1 MKLIT
6 IEDCIEA
13 LAGAH
18 EHIVCSKEVEFSDKG
33 LIYSLARQT
42 VKGTA
47 YTDRQRELAISKAT
61 HYKSI
66 LEEVDID
73 VATSVTQLRM
83 PLRSIDRSRW
93 IKLTKLD
100 CKVPSTLVV
109 PDEKCIAVRFSFQKK
124 LISALENINSKPVHY
139 DKINKTHYFA
149 YNERTLHNVVGA
161 LTGKGFEIQPE
172 LQERYNILEMMNNN
186 KKNYVPGIYSFKLKN
201 LHTKAIDYAISTIG
215 SPDTNNLAMYKDRDQ
230 LLGIEHFDQDDLNN
244 SVNKLTTLSQKIVKR
259 KSSNILINSNEHVFD
274 RVAESI
280 LELNRYPLLVVL
292 NDETELENLQKV
304 HQSFRNIFS
313 NDDFC
318 SLYRKENISPVNIEF
333 NEYIKEN
340 KLNNSLAIKSKV
352 VYTSINKMSKIML
365 KSEWRPQAAIL
376 MGSRRSTKVD
386 QFLQELDLVIH
397 YDTDVSPFRKF
408 SSLQVI
414 EKI

>member
-13 LAGAH
+13 LAGTH
-18 EHIVCSKEVEFSDKG
+18 EHIVCSKEIESSDKG

-42 VKGTA
+42 VRGTA

-73 VATSVTQLRM
+73 VTTSVTQLRM

-93 IKLTKLD
+93 IKLKNIEQSLITFNN
-100 CKVPSTLVV
+100 
-109 PDEKCIAVRFSFQKK
+109 PDEQYIAVRFSFQKK
-124 LISALENINSKPVHY
+124 LISALENINSKPIHY
-139 DKINKTHYFA
+139 DKINKTHYFE
-149 YNERTLHNVVGA
+149 YNERTLHNVVSA
-161 LTGKGFEIQPE
+161 LTNKGFEIQPE
-172 LQERYNILEMMNNN
+172 LQERYEILEMMNNN
-186 KKNYVPGIYSFKLKN
+186 KKNYVPGIYSLKLKN
-201 LHTKAIDYAISTIG
+201 LHAKAIDYAISTIG
-215 SPDTNNLAMYKDRDQ
+215 SPDVDNLAMYKDRDQ
-230 LLGIEHFDQDDLNN
+230 LLGITHFDEDDLNN
-244 SVNKLTTLSQKIVKR
+244 SIRKLTTLSQKIVKR
-259 KSSNILINSNEHVFD
+259 KSSNILINSDEHVFD

-318 SLYRKENISPVNIEF
+318 SLYRKENISPGNTEF
-333 NEYIKEN
+333 NEYIKQN

-352 VYTSINKMSKIML
+352 VYTSINKMSKVML

>member
-13 LAGAH
+13 LAGTH
-18 EHIVCSKEVEFSDKG
+18 EHIVCSKEIESSDKG

-42 VKGTA
+42 VRGTA
-47 YTDRQRELAISKAT
+47 YTDRQCELAISKAT

-73 VATSVTQLRM
+73 VTTSVTQLRM

-93 IKLTKLD
+93 IKLKNIEQSLITFNK
-100 CKVPSTLVV
+100 
-109 PDEKCIAVRFSFQKK
+109 PDEQYIAVRFSFQKK
-124 LISALENINSKPVHY
+124 LISALENINSKPIHY
-139 DKINKTHYFA
+139 DKINKTHYFE
-149 YNERTLHNVVGA
+149 YNERTLHNVVSA
-161 LTGKGFEIQPE
+161 LTNKGFEIQPE
-172 LQERYNILEMMNNN
+172 LQERYEILEMMNNN
-186 KKNYVPGIYSFKLKN
+186 KKNYVPGIYSLKLKN
-201 LHTKAIDYAISTIG
+201 LHAKAIDYAISTIG
-215 SPDTNNLAMYKDRDQ
+215 SPDVDNLAMYKDRDQ
-230 LLGIEHFDQDDLNN
+230 LLGITHFDEDDLNN
-244 SVNKLTTLSQKIVKR
+244 SIRKLTTLSQKIVKR
-259 KSSNILINSNEHVFD
+259 TSSNILINSDEHVFD

-318 SLYRKENISPVNIEF
+318 SLYRKENISPGNTEF
-333 NEYIKEN
+333 NEYIKQN

-352 VYTSINKMSKIML
+352 VYTSINKMSKVML

>member
-13 LAGAH
+13 LAGTH
-18 EHIVCSKEVEFSDKG
+18 EHIVCSKEIEFSDKG

-42 VKGTA
+42 VRGTA

-73 VATSVTQLRM
+73 VTTSVTQLRM

-93 IKLTKLD
+93 IKLKNIEQSLITFNK
-100 CKVPSTLVV
+100 
-109 PDEKCIAVRFSFQKK
+109 PDEQYIAVRFSFQKN
-124 LISALENINSKPVHY
+124 LISALENINSKPIHY
-139 DKINKTHYFA
+139 DKINKTHYFE
-149 YNERTLHNVVGA
+149 YNERTLHNVVSA
-161 LTGKGFEIQPE
+161 LTNKGFEIQPE
-172 LQERYNILEMMNNN
+172 LQERYEILEMMNNN
-186 KKNYVPGIYSFKLKN
+186 KKNYVPGIYSLKLKN
-201 LHTKAIDYAISTIG
+201 LHAKAIDYAISTIG
-215 SPDTNNLAMYKDRDQ
+215 SPDVDNLAMYKDRDQ
-230 LLGIEHFDQDDLNN
+230 LLGITHFDEDDLNN
-244 SVNKLTTLSQKIVKR
+244 SIRKLTTLSQKIVKR
-259 KSSNILINSNEHVFD
+259 KSSNILINSDEHVFD

-318 SLYRKENISPVNIEF
+318 SLYRKENISPGNTEF
-333 NEYIKEN
+333 NEYIKQN

-352 VYTSINKMSKIML
+352 VYTSINKMSKVML

>member
-13 LAGAH
+13 LAGTH
-18 EHIVCSKEVEFSDKG
+18 EHIVCSKEIESSDKS

-42 VKGTA
+42 VNGTA
-47 YTDRQRELAISKAT
+47 YTDRQHELAISKAT

-73 VATSVTQLRM
+73 VTTSVTQLRM

-93 IKLTKLD
+93 IKLKNIEQSLITFNK
-100 CKVPSTLVV
+100 P
-109 PDEKCIAVRFSFQKK
+109 EEQYIAVRFSFQKK
-124 LISALENINSKPVHY
+124 LISALENINSKPIHY
-139 DKINKTHYFA
+139 DKINKTHYFE
-149 YNERTLHNVVGA
+149 YNERTLHNVVSA
-161 LTGKGFEIQPE
+161 LTNKGFEIQPE
-172 LQERYNILEMMNNN
+172 LQERYEILEMMNNN
-186 KKNYVPGIYSFKLKN
+186 KKNYVPGIYSLKLKN
-201 LHTKAIDYAISTIG
+201 LHAKAIDYAISTIG
-215 SPDTNNLAMYKDRDQ
+215 SPDVDNLAMYKDRDQ
-230 LLGIEHFDQDDLNN
+230 LLGITHFDEDDLNN
-244 SVNKLTTLSQKIVKR
+244 SIRKLTTLSQKIVKR
-259 KSSNILINSNEHVFD
+259 KSSNILINSDEHVFD

-318 SLYRKENISPVNIEF
+318 SLYRKENISPGNTEF
-333 NEYIKEN
+333 NEYIKQN

-352 VYTSINKMSKIML
+352 VYTSINKMSKVML

>member
-13 LAGAH
+13 LAGTH
-18 EHIVCSKEVEFSDKG
+18 EHIVCSKEIESSDKG

-42 VKGTA
+42 VRGTA

-73 VATSVTQLRM
+73 VTTSVTQLRM

-93 IKLTKLD
+93 IKLKNQMQSLI
-100 CKVPSTLVV
+100 PFNN
-109 PDEKCIAVRFSFQKK
+109 PDEQYIAVRFSFQKK
-124 LISALENINSKPVHY
+124 LISALENINSKPIHY
-139 DKINKTHYFA
+139 DKINKTHYFE
-149 YNERTLHNVVGA
+149 YNERTLHNVVSA
-161 LTGKGFEIQPE
+161 LTNKGFEIQPE
-172 LQERYNILEMMNNN
+172 LQERYEILEMMNNN
-186 KKNYVPGIYSFKLKN
+186 KKNYVPGIYSLKLKN
-201 LHTKAIDYAISTIG
+201 LHAKAIDYAISTIG
-215 SPDTNNLAMYKDRDQ
+215 SPDVDNLAMYKDRDQ
-230 LLGIEHFDQDDLNN
+230 LLGITHFDEDDLNN
-244 SVNKLTTLSQKIVKR
+244 SIRKLTTLSQKIVKR
-259 KSSNILINSNEHVFD
+259 KSSNILINSDEHVFD

-292 NDETELENLQKV
+292 NDESELENLQKV

-318 SLYRKENISPVNIEF
+318 SLYRKENISPGNTEF
-333 NEYIKEN
+333 NEYIKQN

-352 VYTSINKMSKIML
+352 VYTSINKMSKVML

>member
-13 LAGAH
+13 LAGTH
-18 EHIVCSKEVEFSDKG
+18 EHIVCSKEIEFSDKG

-42 VKGTA
+42 VRGTA

-73 VATSVTQLRM
+73 VTTSVTQLRM

-93 IKLTKLD
+93 IKLKNIEQSLITFNK
-100 CKVPSTLVV
+100 
-109 PDEKCIAVRFSFQKK
+109 PDEQYIAVRFSFQKK
-124 LISALENINSKPVHY
+124 LISALENINSKPIHY
-139 DKINKTHYFA
+139 DKINKTHYFE
-149 YNERTLHNVVGA
+149 YNERTLHNVVSA
-161 LTGKGFEIQPE
+161 LTNKGFEIQPE
-172 LQERYNILEMMNNN
+172 LQERYEILEMMNNN
-186 KKNYVPGIYSFKLKN
+186 KKNYVPGIYSLKLKN
-201 LHTKAIDYAISTIG
+201 LHAKAIDYAISTIG
-215 SPDTNNLAMYKDRDQ
+215 SPDVDNLAMYKDRDQ
-230 LLGIEHFDQDDLNN
+230 LLGITHFDEDDLNN
-244 SVNKLTTLSQKIVKR
+244 SIRKLTTLSQKIVKR
-259 KSSNILINSNEHVFD
+259 KSSNILINSDEHVFD

-318 SLYRKENISPVNIEF
+318 SLYRKENISPGNTEF
-333 NEYIKEN
+333 NEYIKQN

-352 VYTSINKMSKIML
+352 VYTSINKMSKVML

>member
-13 LAGAH
+13 LAGTH
-18 EHIVCSKEVEFSDKG
+18 EHIVCSKEIESSDKG

-42 VKGTA
+42 VRGTA
-47 YTDRQRELAISKAT
+47 YTDRQCELAISKAT

-73 VATSVTQLRM
+73 VTTSVTQLRM

-93 IKLTKLD
+93 IKLKNIEQSLITFNK
-100 CKVPSTLVV
+100 
-109 PDEKCIAVRFSFQKK
+109 PDEQYIAVRFSFQKN
-124 LISALENINSKPVHY
+124 LISALENINSKPIHY
-139 DKINKTHYFA
+139 DKINKTHYFE
-149 YNERTLHNVVGA
+149 YNERTLHNVVSA
-161 LTGKGFEIQPE
+161 LTNKGFEIQPE
-172 LQERYNILEMMNNN
+172 LQERYEILEMMNNN
-186 KKNYVPGIYSFKLKN
+186 KKNYVPGIYSLKLKN
-201 LHTKAIDYAISTIG
+201 LHAKAIDYAISTIG
-215 SPDTNNLAMYKDRDQ
+215 SPDVDNLAMYKDRDQ
-230 LLGIEHFDQDDLNN
+230 LLGITHFDEDDLNN
-244 SVNKLTTLSQKIVKR
+244 SIRKLTTLSQKIVKR
-259 KSSNILINSNEHVFD
+259 KSSNILINSDEHVFD

-318 SLYRKENISPVNIEF
+318 SLYRKENISPGNTEF
-333 NEYIKEN
+333 NEYIKQN

-352 VYTSINKMSKIML
+352 VYTSINKMSKVML

>member
-13 LAGAH
+13 LAGTH
-18 EHIVCSKEVEFSDKG
+18 EHIVCSKEIESSDKG

-42 VKGTA
+42 VRGTA
-47 YTDRQRELAISKAT
+47 YTDRQCELAISKAT

-73 VATSVTQLRM
+73 VTTSVTQLRM

-93 IKLTKLD
+93 IKLKNIEQSLITFNK
-100 CKVPSTLVV
+100 P
-109 PDEKCIAVRFSFQKK
+109 EEQYIAVRFSFQKN
-124 LISALENINSKPVHY
+124 LISALENINSKPIHY
-139 DKINKTHYFA
+139 DKINKTHYFE
-149 YNERTLHNVVGA
+149 YNERTLHNVVSA
-161 LTGKGFEIQPE
+161 LTNKGFEIQPE
-172 LQERYNILEMMNNN
+172 LQERYEILEMMNNN
-186 KKNYVPGIYSFKLKN
+186 KKNYVPGIYSLKLKN
-201 LHTKAIDYAISTIG
+201 LHAKAIDYAISTIG
-215 SPDTNNLAMYKDRDQ
+215 SPDVDNLAMYKDRDQ
-230 LLGIEHFDQDDLNN
+230 LLGITHFDEDDLNN
-244 SVNKLTTLSQKIVKR
+244 SIRKLTTLSQKIVKR
-259 KSSNILINSNEHVFD
+259 KSSNILINSDEHVFD

-318 SLYRKENISPVNIEF
+318 SLYRKENISPGNTEF
-333 NEYIKEN
+333 NEYIKQN

-352 VYTSINKMSKIML
+352 VYTSINKMSKVML

>member
-13 LAGAH
+13 LAGTH
-18 EHIVCSKEVEFSDKG
+18 EHIVCSKEIESSDKG

-42 VKGTA
+42 VRGTA
-47 YTDRQRELAISKAT
+47 YTDRQCELAISKAT

-73 VATSVTQLRM
+73 VTTSVTQLRM

-93 IKLTKLD
+93 IKLKNIEQSLITFNK
-100 CKVPSTLVV
+100 P
-109 PDEKCIAVRFSFQKK
+109 EEQYIAVRFSFQKN
-124 LISALENINSKPVHY
+124 LISALENINSKPIHY
-139 DKINKTHYFA
+139 DKINKTHYFE
-149 YNERTLHNVVGA
+149 YNERTLHNVVSA
-161 LTGKGFEIQPE
+161 LTNKGFEIQPE
-172 LQERYNILEMMNNN
+172 LQERYEILEMMNNN
-186 KKNYVPGIYSFKLKN
+186 KKNYVPGIYSLKLKN
-201 LHTKAIDYAISTIG
+201 LHAKAIDYAISTIG
-215 SPDTNNLAMYKDRDQ
+215 SPDVDNLAMYKDRDQ
-230 LLGIEHFDQDDLNN
+230 LLGITHFDEDDLNN
-244 SVNKLTTLSQKIVKR
+244 SIRKLTTLSQKIVKR
-259 KSSNILINSNEHVFD
+259 TSSNILINSDEHVFD

-318 SLYRKENISPVNIEF
+318 SLYRKENISPGNTEF
-333 NEYIKEN
+333 NEYIKQN

-352 VYTSINKMSKIML
+352 VYTSINKMSKVML

>member
-13 LAGAH
+13 LAGTH
-18 EHIVCSKEVEFSDKG
+18 EHIVCSKEIESSDKG

-42 VKGTA
+42 VRGTA
-47 YTDRQRELAISKAT
+47 YTDRQCELAISKAT

-73 VATSVTQLRM
+73 VTTSVTQLRM

-93 IKLTKLD
+93 IKLKNQMQSLI
-100 CKVPSTLVV
+100 PFNN
-109 PDEKCIAVRFSFQKK
+109 PDEQYIAVRFSFQKK
-124 LISALENINSKPVHY
+124 LISALENINSKPIHY
-139 DKINKTHYFA
+139 DKINKTHYFE
-149 YNERTLHNVVGA
+149 YNERTLHNVVSA
-161 LTGKGFEIQPE
+161 LTNKGFEIQPE
-172 LQERYNILEMMNNN
+172 LQERYEILEMMNNN
-186 KKNYVPGIYSFKLKN
+186 KKNYVPGIYSLKLKN
-201 LHTKAIDYAISTIG
+201 LHAKAIDYAISTIG
-215 SPDTNNLAMYKDRDQ
+215 SPDVDNLAMYKDRDQ
-230 LLGIEHFDQDDLNN
+230 LLGITHFDEDDLNN
-244 SVNKLTTLSQKIVKR
+244 SIRKLTTLSQKIVKR
-259 KSSNILINSNEHVFD
+259 KSSNILINSDEHVFD

-292 NDETELENLQKV
+292 NDESELENLQKV

-318 SLYRKENISPVNIEF
+318 SLYRKENISPGNTEF
-333 NEYIKEN
+333 NEYIKQN

-352 VYTSINKMSKIML
+352 VYTSINKMSKVML

>member
-13 LAGAH
+13 LAGTH
-18 EHIVCSKEVEFSDKG
+18 EHIVCSKEIESSDKG

-42 VKGTA
+42 VRGTA
-47 YTDRQRELAISKAT
+47 YTDRQCELAISKAT

-73 VATSVTQLRM
+73 VTTSVTQLRM

-93 IKLTKLD
+93 IKLKNQMQSLI
-100 CKVPSTLVV
+100 PFNN
-109 PDEKCIAVRFSFQKK
+109 PDEQYIAVRFSFQKK
-124 LISALENINSKPVHY
+124 LISALENINSKPIHY
-139 DKINKTHYFA
+139 DKINKTHYFE
-149 YNERTLHNVVGA
+149 YNERTLHNVVSA
-161 LTGKGFEIQPE
+161 LTNKGFEIQPE
-172 LQERYNILEMMNNN
+172 LQERYEILEMMNNN
-186 KKNYVPGIYSFKLKN
+186 KKNYVPGIYSLKLKN
-201 LHTKAIDYAISTIG
+201 LHAKAIDYAISTIG
-215 SPDTNNLAMYKDRDQ
+215 SPDVDNLAMYKDRDQ
-230 LLGIEHFDQDDLNN
+230 LLGITHFDEDDLNN
-244 SVNKLTTLSQKIVKR
+244 SIRKLTTLSQKIVKR
-259 KSSNILINSNEHVFD
+259 KSSNILINSDEHVFD

-318 SLYRKENISPVNIEF
+318 SLYRKENISPGNTEF
-333 NEYIKEN
+333 NEYIKQN

-352 VYTSINKMSKIML
+352 VYTSINKMSKVML

>member
-13 LAGAH
+13 LAGTH
-18 EHIVCSKEVEFSDKG
+18 EHIVCSKEIEFSDKG

-42 VKGTA
+42 VRGTA
-47 YTDRQRELAISKAT
+47 YTDRQCELAISKAT

-73 VATSVTQLRM
+73 VTTSVTQLRM

-93 IKLTKLD
+93 IKLKNIEQSLITFNK
-100 CKVPSTLVV
+100 
-109 PDEKCIAVRFSFQKK
+109 PDEQYIAVRFSFQKN
-124 LISALENINSKPVHY
+124 LISALENINSKPIHY
-139 DKINKTHYFA
+139 DKINKTHYFE
-149 YNERTLHNVVGA
+149 YNERTLHNVVSA
-161 LTGKGFEIQPE
+161 LTNKGFEIQPE
-172 LQERYNILEMMNNN
+172 LQERYEILEMMNNN
-186 KKNYVPGIYSFKLKN
+186 KKNYVPGIYSLKLKN
-201 LHTKAIDYAISTIG
+201 LHAKAIDYAISTIG
-215 SPDTNNLAMYKDRDQ
+215 SPDVDNLAMYKDRDQ
-230 LLGIEHFDQDDLNN
+230 LLGITHFDEDDLNN
-244 SVNKLTTLSQKIVKR
+244 SIRKLTTLSQKIVKR
-259 KSSNILINSNEHVFD
+259 KSSNILINSDEHVFD

-292 NDETELENLQKV
+292 NDESELENLQKV

-318 SLYRKENISPVNIEF
+318 SLYRKENISPGNTEF
-333 NEYIKEN
+333 NEYIKQN

-352 VYTSINKMSKIML
+352 VYTSINKMSKVML

>member
-13 LAGAH
+13 LAGTH
-18 EHIVCSKEVEFSDKG
+18 EHIVCSKEIEFSDKG

-42 VKGTA
+42 VRGTA
-47 YTDRQRELAISKAT
+47 YTDRQCELAISKAT

-73 VATSVTQLRM
+73 VTTSVTQLRM

-93 IKLTKLD
+93 IKLKNIEQSLITFNK
-100 CKVPSTLVV
+100 P
-109 PDEKCIAVRFSFQKK
+109 EEQYIAVRFSFQKK
-124 LISALENINSKPVHY
+124 LISALENINSKPIHY
-139 DKINKTHYFA
+139 DKINKTHYFE
-149 YNERTLHNVVGA
+149 YNERTLHNVVSA
-161 LTGKGFEIQPE
+161 LTNKGFEIQPE
-172 LQERYNILEMMNNN
+172 LQERYEILEMMNNN
-186 KKNYVPGIYSFKLKN
+186 KKNYVPGIYSLKLKN
-201 LHTKAIDYAISTIG
+201 LHAKAIDYAISTIG
-215 SPDTNNLAMYKDRDQ
+215 SPDVDNLAMYKDRDQ
-230 LLGIEHFDQDDLNN
+230 LLGITHFDEDDLNN
-244 SVNKLTTLSQKIVKR
+244 SIRKLTTLSQKIVKR
-259 KSSNILINSNEHVFD
+259 KSSNILINSDEHVFD

-292 NDETELENLQKV
+292 NDESELENLQKV

-318 SLYRKENISPVNIEF
+318 SLYRKENISPGNTEF
-333 NEYIKEN
+333 NEYIKQN

-352 VYTSINKMSKIML
+352 VYTSINKMSKVML

>member
-13 LAGAH
+13 LAGTH
-18 EHIVCSKEVEFSDKG
+18 EHIVCSKEIESSDKG

-42 VKGTA
+42 VRGTA
-47 YTDRQRELAISKAT
+47 YTDRQCELAISKAT

-73 VATSVTQLRM
+73 VTTSVTQLRM

-93 IKLTKLD
+93 IKLKNIEQSLITFNK
-100 CKVPSTLVV
+100 P
-109 PDEKCIAVRFSFQKK
+109 EEQYIAVRFSFQKK
-124 LISALENINSKPVHY
+124 LISALENINSKPIHY
-139 DKINKTHYFA
+139 DKINKTHYFE
-149 YNERTLHNVVGA
+149 YNERTLHNVVSA
-161 LTGKGFEIQPE
+161 LTNKGFEIQPE
-172 LQERYNILEMMNNN
+172 LQERYEILEMMNNN
-186 KKNYVPGIYSFKLKN
+186 KKNYVPGIYSLKLKN
-201 LHTKAIDYAISTIG
+201 LHAKAIDYAISTIG
-215 SPDTNNLAMYKDRDQ
+215 SPDVDNLAMYKDRDQ
-230 LLGIEHFDQDDLNN
+230 LLGITHFDEDDLNN
-244 SVNKLTTLSQKIVKR
+244 SIRKLTTLSQKIVKR
-259 KSSNILINSNEHVFD
+259 KSSNILINSDEHVFD

-318 SLYRKENISPVNIEF
+318 SLYRKENISPGNTEF
-333 NEYIKEN
+333 NEYIKQN

-352 VYTSINKMSKIML
+352 VYTSINKMSKVML

>member
-13 LAGAH
+13 LAGTH
-18 EHIVCSKEVEFSDKG
+18 EHIVCSKEIESSDKS

-42 VKGTA
+42 VNGTA
-47 YTDRQRELAISKAT
+47 YTDRQHELAISKAT

-73 VATSVTQLRM
+73 VTTSVTQLRM

-93 IKLTKLD
+93 IKLKNIEQSLITFNK
-100 CKVPSTLVV
+100 P
-109 PDEKCIAVRFSFQKK
+109 EEQYIAVRFSFQKK
-124 LISALENINSKPVHY
+124 LISALENINSKPIHY
-139 DKINKTHYFA
+139 DKINKTHYFE
-149 YNERTLHNVVGA
+149 YNERTLHNVVSA
-161 LTGKGFEIQPE
+161 LTNKGFEIQPE
-172 LQERYNILEMMNNN
+172 LQERYEILEMMNNN
-186 KKNYVPGIYSFKLKN
+186 KKNYVPGIYSLKLKN
-201 LHTKAIDYAISTIG
+201 LHAKAIDYAISTIG
-215 SPDTNNLAMYKDRDQ
+215 SPDVDNLAMYKDRDQ
-230 LLGIEHFDQDDLNN
+230 LLGITHFDEDDLNN
-244 SVNKLTTLSQKIVKR
+244 SIRKLTTLSQKIVKR
-259 KSSNILINSNEHVFD
+259 KSSNILINSDEHVFD

-292 NDETELENLQKV
+292 NDESELENLQKV

-318 SLYRKENISPVNIEF
+318 SLYRKENISPGNTEF
-333 NEYIKEN
+333 NEYIKQN

-352 VYTSINKMSKIML
+352 VYTSINKMSKVML

>member
-13 LAGAH
+13 LAGTH
-18 EHIVCSKEVEFSDKG
+18 EHIVCSKEIESSDKG

-42 VKGTA
+42 VRGTA
-47 YTDRQRELAISKAT
+47 YTDRQCELAISKAT

-73 VATSVTQLRM
+73 VTTSVTQLRM

-93 IKLTKLD
+93 IKLKNIEQSLITFNN
-100 CKVPSTLVV
+100 
-109 PDEKCIAVRFSFQKK
+109 PDEQYIAVRFSFQKK
-124 LISALENINSKPVHY
+124 LISALENINSKPIHY
-139 DKINKTHYFA
+139 DKINKTHYFE
-149 YNERTLHNVVGA
+149 YNERTLHNVVSA
-161 LTGKGFEIQPE
+161 LTNKGFEIQPE
-172 LQERYNILEMMNNN
+172 LQERYEILEMMNNN
-186 KKNYVPGIYSFKLKN
+186 KKNYVPGIYSLKLKN
-201 LHTKAIDYAISTIG
+201 LHAKAIDYAISTIG
-215 SPDTNNLAMYKDRDQ
+215 SPDVDNLAMYKDRDQ
-230 LLGIEHFDQDDLNN
+230 LLGITHFDEDDLNN
-244 SVNKLTTLSQKIVKR
+244 SIRKLTTLSQKIVKR
-259 KSSNILINSNEHVFD
+259 KSSNILINSDEHVFD

-318 SLYRKENISPVNIEF
+318 SLYRKENISPGNTEF
-333 NEYIKEN
+333 NEYIKQN

-352 VYTSINKMSKIML
+352 VYTSINKMSKVML

>member
-13 LAGAH
+13 LAGTH
-18 EHIVCSKEVEFSDKG
+18 EHIVCSKEIESSDKS

-42 VKGTA
+42 VNGTA
-47 YTDRQRELAISKAT
+47 YTDRQHELAISKAT

-73 VATSVTQLRM
+73 VTTSVTQLRM

-93 IKLTKLD
+93 IKLKNQMQSLI
-100 CKVPSTLVV
+100 PFNN
-109 PDEKCIAVRFSFQKK
+109 PDEQYIAVRFSFQKK
-124 LISALENINSKPVHY
+124 LISALENINSKPIHY
-139 DKINKTHYFA
+139 DKINKTHYFE
-149 YNERTLHNVVGA
+149 YNERTLHNVVSA
-161 LTGKGFEIQPE
+161 LTNKGFEIQPE
-172 LQERYNILEMMNNN
+172 LQERYEILEMMNNN
-186 KKNYVPGIYSFKLKN
+186 KKNYVPGIYSLKLKN
-201 LHTKAIDYAISTIG
+201 LHAKAIDYAISTIG
-215 SPDTNNLAMYKDRDQ
+215 SPDVDNLAMYKDRDQ
-230 LLGIEHFDQDDLNN
+230 LLGITHFDEDDLNN
-244 SVNKLTTLSQKIVKR
+244 SIRKLTTLSQKIVKR
-259 KSSNILINSNEHVFD
+259 TSSNILINSDEHVFD

-318 SLYRKENISPVNIEF
+318 SLYRKENISPGNTEF
-333 NEYIKEN
+333 NEYIKQN

-352 VYTSINKMSKIML
+352 VYTSINKMSKVML

>member
-13 LAGAH
+13 LAGTH
-18 EHIVCSKEVEFSDKG
+18 EHIVCSKEIESSDKG

-42 VKGTA
+42 VRGTA
-47 YTDRQRELAISKAT
+47 YTDRQCELAISKAT

-73 VATSVTQLRM
+73 VTTSVTQLRM

-93 IKLTKLD
+93 IKLKNQMQSLI
-100 CKVPSTLVV
+100 PFNN
-109 PDEKCIAVRFSFQKK
+109 PDEQYIAVRFSFQKK
-124 LISALENINSKPVHY
+124 LISALENINSKPIHY
-139 DKINKTHYFA
+139 DKINKTHYFE
-149 YNERTLHNVVGA
+149 YNERTLHNVVSA
-161 LTGKGFEIQPE
+161 LTNKGFEIQPE
-172 LQERYNILEMMNNN
+172 LQERYEILEMMNNN
-186 KKNYVPGIYSFKLKN
+186 KKNYVPGIYSLKLKN
-201 LHTKAIDYAISTIG
+201 LHAKAIDYAISTIG
-215 SPDTNNLAMYKDRDQ
+215 SPDVDNLAMYKDRDQ
-230 LLGIEHFDQDDLNN
+230 LLGITHFDEDDLNN
-244 SVNKLTTLSQKIVKR
+244 SIRKLTTLSQKIVKR
-259 KSSNILINSNEHVFD
+259 TSSNILINSDEHVFD

-318 SLYRKENISPVNIEF
+318 SLYRKENISPGNTEF
-333 NEYIKEN
+333 NEYIKQN

-352 VYTSINKMSKIML
+352 VYTSINKMSKVML

>member
-13 LAGAH
+13 LAGTH
-18 EHIVCSKEVEFSDKG
+18 EHIVCSKEIEFSDKG

-42 VKGTA
+42 VRGTA
-47 YTDRQRELAISKAT
+47 YTDRQCELAISKAT

-73 VATSVTQLRM
+73 VTTSVTQLRM

-93 IKLTKLD
+93 IKLKNIEQSLITFNK
-100 CKVPSTLVV
+100 
-109 PDEKCIAVRFSFQKK
+109 PDEQYIAVRFSFQKN
-124 LISALENINSKPVHY
+124 LISALENINSKPIHY
-139 DKINKTHYFA
+139 DKINKTHYFE
-149 YNERTLHNVVGA
+149 YNERTLHNVVSA
-161 LTGKGFEIQPE
+161 LTNKGFEIQPE
-172 LQERYNILEMMNNN
+172 LQERYEILEMMNNN
-186 KKNYVPGIYSFKLKN
+186 KKNYVPGIYSLKLKN
-201 LHTKAIDYAISTIG
+201 LHAKAIDYAISTIG
-215 SPDTNNLAMYKDRDQ
+215 SPDVDNLAMYKDRDQ
-230 LLGIEHFDQDDLNN
+230 LLGITHFDEDDLNN
-244 SVNKLTTLSQKIVKR
+244 SIRKLTTLSQKIVKR
-259 KSSNILINSNEHVFD
+259 KSSNILINSDEHVFD

-318 SLYRKENISPVNIEF
+318 SLYRKENISPGNTEF
-333 NEYIKEN
+333 NEYIKQN

-352 VYTSINKMSKIML
+352 VYTSINKMSKVML

>member
-13 LAGAH
+13 LAGTH
-18 EHIVCSKEVEFSDKG
+18 EHIVCSKEIESSDKG

-42 VKGTA
+42 VRGTA
-47 YTDRQRELAISKAT
+47 YTDRQCELAISKAT

-73 VATSVTQLRM
+73 VTTSVTQLRM

-93 IKLTKLD
+93 IKLKNIEQSLITFNK
-100 CKVPSTLVV
+100 
-109 PDEKCIAVRFSFQKK
+109 PDEQYIAVRFSFQKK
-124 LISALENINSKPVHY
+124 LISALENINSKPIHY
-139 DKINKTHYFA
+139 DKINKTHYFE
-149 YNERTLHNVVGA
+149 YNERTLHNVVSA
-161 LTGKGFEIQPE
+161 LTNKGFEIQPE
-172 LQERYNILEMMNNN
+172 LQERYEILEMMNNN
-186 KKNYVPGIYSFKLKN
+186 KKNYVPGIYSLKLKN
-201 LHTKAIDYAISTIG
+201 LHAKAIDYAISTIG
-215 SPDTNNLAMYKDRDQ
+215 SPDVDNLAMYKDRDQ
-230 LLGIEHFDQDDLNN
+230 LLGITHFDEDDLNN
-244 SVNKLTTLSQKIVKR
+244 SIRKLTTLSQKIVKR
-259 KSSNILINSNEHVFD
+259 KSSNILINSDEHVFD

-292 NDETELENLQKV
+292 NDESELENLQKV

-318 SLYRKENISPVNIEF
+318 SLYRKENISPGNTEF
-333 NEYIKEN
+333 NEYIKQN

-352 VYTSINKMSKIML
+352 VYTSINKMSKVML

>member
-13 LAGAH
+13 LAGTH
-18 EHIVCSKEVEFSDKG
+18 EHIVCSKEIESSDKG

-42 VKGTA
+42 VRGTA
-47 YTDRQRELAISKAT
+47 YTDRQCELAISKAT

-73 VATSVTQLRM
+73 VTTSVTQLRM

-93 IKLTKLD
+93 IKLKNIEQSLITFNK
-100 CKVPSTLVV
+100 
-109 PDEKCIAVRFSFQKK
+109 PDEQYIAVRFSFQKK
-124 LISALENINSKPVHY
+124 LISALENINSKPIHY
-139 DKINKTHYFA
+139 DKINKTHYFE
-149 YNERTLHNVVGA
+149 YNERTLHNVVSA
-161 LTGKGFEIQPE
+161 LTNKGFEIQPE
-172 LQERYNILEMMNNN
+172 LQERYEILEMMNNN
-186 KKNYVPGIYSFKLKN
+186 KKNYVPGIYSLKLKN
-201 LHTKAIDYAISTIG
+201 LHAKAIDYAISTIG
-215 SPDTNNLAMYKDRDQ
+215 SPDVDNLAMYKDRDQ
-230 LLGIEHFDQDDLNN
+230 LLGITHFDEDDLNN
-244 SVNKLTTLSQKIVKR
+244 SIRKLTTLSQKIVKR
-259 KSSNILINSNEHVFD
+259 KSSNILINSDEHVFD

-318 SLYRKENISPVNIEF
+318 SLYRKENISPGNTEF
-333 NEYIKEN
+333 NEYIKQN

-352 VYTSINKMSKIML
+352 VYTSINKMSKVML

>member
-13 LAGAH
+13 LAGTH
-18 EHIVCSKEVEFSDKG
+18 EHIVCSKEIEFSDKG

-42 VKGTA
+42 VRGTA
-47 YTDRQRELAISKAT
+47 YTDRQCELAISKAT

-73 VATSVTQLRM
+73 VTTSVTQLRM

-93 IKLTKLD
+93 IKLKNQMQSLI
-100 CKVPSTLVV
+100 PFNN
-109 PDEKCIAVRFSFQKK
+109 PDEQYIAVRFSFQKK
-124 LISALENINSKPVHY
+124 LISALENINSKPIHY
-139 DKINKTHYFA
+139 DKINKTHYFE
-149 YNERTLHNVVGA
+149 YNERTLHNVVSA
-161 LTGKGFEIQPE
+161 LTNKGFEIQPE
-172 LQERYNILEMMNNN
+172 LQERYEILEMMNNN
-186 KKNYVPGIYSFKLKN
+186 KKNYVPGIYSLKLKN
-201 LHTKAIDYAISTIG
+201 LHAKAIDYAISTIG
-215 SPDTNNLAMYKDRDQ
+215 SPDVDNLAMYKDRDQ
-230 LLGIEHFDQDDLNN
+230 LLGITHFDEDDLNN
-244 SVNKLTTLSQKIVKR
+244 SIRKLTTLSQKIVKR
-259 KSSNILINSNEHVFD
+259 KSSNILINSDEHVFD

-318 SLYRKENISPVNIEF
+318 SLYRKENISPGNTEF
-333 NEYIKEN
+333 NEYIKQN

-352 VYTSINKMSKIML
+352 VYTSINKMSKVML

>member
-13 LAGAH
+13 LAGTH
-18 EHIVCSKEVEFSDKG
+18 EHIVCSKEIESSDKG

-42 VKGTA
+42 VRGTA

-73 VATSVTQLRM
+73 VTTSVTQLRM

-93 IKLTKLD
+93 IKLKNIEQSLITFNK
-100 CKVPSTLVV
+100 
-109 PDEKCIAVRFSFQKK
+109 PDEQYIAVRFSFQKN
-124 LISALENINSKPVHY
+124 LISALENINSKPIHY
-139 DKINKTHYFA
+139 DKINKTHYFE
-149 YNERTLHNVVGA
+149 YNERTLHNVVSA
-161 LTGKGFEIQPE
+161 LTNKGFEIQPE
-172 LQERYNILEMMNNN
+172 LQERYEILEMMNNN
-186 KKNYVPGIYSFKLKN
+186 KKNYVPGIYSLKLKN
-201 LHTKAIDYAISTIG
+201 LHAKAIDYAISTIG
-215 SPDTNNLAMYKDRDQ
+215 SPDVDNLAMYKDRDQ
-230 LLGIEHFDQDDLNN
+230 LLGITHFDEDDLNN
-244 SVNKLTTLSQKIVKR
+244 SIRKLTTLSQKIVKR
-259 KSSNILINSNEHVFD
+259 KSSNILINSDEHVFD

-292 NDETELENLQKV
+292 NDESELENLQKV

-318 SLYRKENISPVNIEF
+318 SLYRKENISPGNTEF
-333 NEYIKEN
+333 NEYIKQN

-352 VYTSINKMSKIML
+352 VYTSINKMSKVML

>member
-13 LAGAH
+13 LAGTH
-18 EHIVCSKEVEFSDKG
+18 EHIVCSKEIESSDKS

-42 VKGTA
+42 VNGTA
-47 YTDRQRELAISKAT
+47 YTDRQHELAISKAT

-73 VATSVTQLRM
+73 VTTSVTQLRM

-93 IKLTKLD
+93 IKLKNIEQSLITFNK
-100 CKVPSTLVV
+100 
-109 PDEKCIAVRFSFQKK
+109 PDEQYIAVRFSFQKK
-124 LISALENINSKPVHY
+124 LISALENINSKPIHY
-139 DKINKTHYFA
+139 DKINKTHYFE
-149 YNERTLHNVVGA
+149 YNERTLHNVVSA
-161 LTGKGFEIQPE
+161 LTNKGFEIQPE
-172 LQERYNILEMMNNN
+172 LQERYEILEMMNNN
-186 KKNYVPGIYSFKLKN
+186 KKNYVPGIYSLKLKN
-201 LHTKAIDYAISTIG
+201 LHAKAIDYAISTIG
-215 SPDTNNLAMYKDRDQ
+215 SPDVDNLAMYKDRDQ
-230 LLGIEHFDQDDLNN
+230 LLGITHFDEDDLNN
-244 SVNKLTTLSQKIVKR
+244 SIRKLTTLSQKIVKR
-259 KSSNILINSNEHVFD
+259 KSSNILINSDEHVFD

-318 SLYRKENISPVNIEF
+318 SLYRKENISPGNTEF
-333 NEYIKEN
+333 NEYIKQN

-352 VYTSINKMSKIML
+352 VYTSINKMSKVML

>member
-13 LAGAH
+13 LAGTH
-18 EHIVCSKEVEFSDKG
+18 EHIVCSKEIESSDKS

-42 VKGTA
+42 VNGTA
-47 YTDRQRELAISKAT
+47 YTDRQHELAISKAT

-73 VATSVTQLRM
+73 VTTSVTQLRM

-93 IKLTKLD
+93 IKLKNIEQSLITFNK
-100 CKVPSTLVV
+100 P
-109 PDEKCIAVRFSFQKK
+109 EEQYIAVRFSFQKK
-124 LISALENINSKPVHY
+124 LISALENINSKPIHY
-139 DKINKTHYFA
+139 DKINKTHYFE
-149 YNERTLHNVVGA
+149 YNERTLHNVVSA
-161 LTGKGFEIQPE
+161 LTNKGFEIQPE
-172 LQERYNILEMMNNN
+172 LQERYEILEMMNNN
-186 KKNYVPGIYSFKLKN
+186 KKNYVPGIYSLKLKN
-201 LHTKAIDYAISTIG
+201 LHAKAIDYAISTIG
-215 SPDTNNLAMYKDRDQ
+215 SPDVDNLAMYKDRDQ
-230 LLGIEHFDQDDLNN
+230 LLGITHFDEDDLNN
-244 SVNKLTTLSQKIVKR
+244 SIRKLTTLSQKIVKR
-259 KSSNILINSNEHVFD
+259 TSSNILINSDEHVFD

-318 SLYRKENISPVNIEF
+318 SLYRKENISQGNTEF
-333 NEYIKEN
+333 NEYIKQN

-352 VYTSINKMSKIML
+352 VYTSINKMSKVML

>member
-13 LAGAH
+13 LAGTH
-18 EHIVCSKEVEFSDKG
+18 EHIVCSKEIESSDKG

-42 VKGTA
+42 VRGTA

-73 VATSVTQLRM
+73 VTTSVTQLRM

-93 IKLTKLD
+93 IKLKNQMQSLI
-100 CKVPSTLVV
+100 PFNN
-109 PDEKCIAVRFSFQKK
+109 PDEQYIAVRFSFQKN
-124 LISALENINSKPVHY
+124 LISALENINSKPIHY
-139 DKINKTHYFA
+139 DKINKTHYFE
-149 YNERTLHNVVGA
+149 YNERTLHNVVSA
-161 LTGKGFEIQPE
+161 LTNKGFEIQPE
-172 LQERYNILEMMNNN
+172 LQERYEILEMMNNN
-186 KKNYVPGIYSFKLKN
+186 KKNYVPGIYSLKLKN
-201 LHTKAIDYAISTIG
+201 LHAKAIDYAISTIG
-215 SPDTNNLAMYKDRDQ
+215 SPDVDNLAMYKDRDQ
-230 LLGIEHFDQDDLNN
+230 LLGITHFDEDDLNN
-244 SVNKLTTLSQKIVKR
+244 SIRKLTTLSQKIVKR
-259 KSSNILINSNEHVFD
+259 KSSNILINSDEHVFD

-318 SLYRKENISPVNIEF
+318 SLYRKENISPGNTEF
-333 NEYIKEN
+333 NEYIKQN

-352 VYTSINKMSKIML
+352 VYTSINKMSKVML

>member
-13 LAGAH
+13 LAGTH
-18 EHIVCSKEVEFSDKG
+18 EHIVCSKEIEFSDKG

-42 VKGTA
+42 VRGTA

-73 VATSVTQLRM
+73 VTTSVTQLRM

-93 IKLTKLD
+93 IKLKNIEQSLITFNK
-100 CKVPSTLVV
+100 
-109 PDEKCIAVRFSFQKK
+109 PDEQYIAVRFSFQKN
-124 LISALENINSKPVHY
+124 LISALENINSKPIHY
-139 DKINKTHYFA
+139 DKINKTHYFE
-149 YNERTLHNVVGA
+149 YNERTLHNVVSA
-161 LTGKGFEIQPE
+161 LTNKGFEIQPE
-172 LQERYNILEMMNNN
+172 LQERYEILEMMNNN
-186 KKNYVPGIYSFKLKN
+186 KKNYVPGIYSLKLKN
-201 LHTKAIDYAISTIG
+201 LHAKAIDYAISTIG
-215 SPDTNNLAMYKDRDQ
+215 SPDVDNLAMYKDRDQ
-230 LLGIEHFDQDDLNN
+230 LLGITHFDEDDLNN
-244 SVNKLTTLSQKIVKR
+244 SIRKLTTLSQKIVKR
-259 KSSNILINSNEHVFD
+259 KSSNILINSDEHVFD

-292 NDETELENLQKV
+292 NDESELENLQKV

-318 SLYRKENISPVNIEF
+318 SLYRKENISPGNTEF
-333 NEYIKEN
+333 NEYIKQN

-352 VYTSINKMSKIML
+352 VYTSINKMSKVML

>member
-13 LAGAH
+13 LAGTH
-18 EHIVCSKEVEFSDKG
+18 EHIVCSKEIESSDKG

-42 VKGTA
+42 VRGTA

-73 VATSVTQLRM
+73 VTTSVTQLRM

-93 IKLTKLD
+93 IKLKNQMQSLI
-100 CKVPSTLVV
+100 PFNN
-109 PDEKCIAVRFSFQKK
+109 PDEQYIAVRFSFQKK
-124 LISALENINSKPVHY
+124 LISALENINSKPIHY
-139 DKINKTHYFA
+139 DKINKTHYFE
-149 YNERTLHNVVGA
+149 YNERTLHNVVSA
-161 LTGKGFEIQPE
+161 LTNKGFEIQPE
-172 LQERYNILEMMNNN
+172 LQERYEILEMMNNN
-186 KKNYVPGIYSFKLKN
+186 KKNYVPGIYSLKLKN
-201 LHTKAIDYAISTIG
+201 LHAKAIDYAISTIG
-215 SPDTNNLAMYKDRDQ
+215 SPDVDNLAMYKDRDQ
-230 LLGIEHFDQDDLNN
+230 LLGITHFDEDDLNN
-244 SVNKLTTLSQKIVKR
+244 SIRKLTTLSQKIVKR
-259 KSSNILINSNEHVFD
+259 KSSNILINSDEHVFD

-318 SLYRKENISPVNIEF
+318 SLYRKENISPGNTEF
-333 NEYIKEN
+333 NEYIKQN

-352 VYTSINKMSKIML
+352 VYTSINKMSKVML

>member
-13 LAGAH
+13 LAGTH
-18 EHIVCSKEVEFSDKG
+18 EHIVCSKEIEFSDKG

-42 VKGTA
+42 VRGTA

-73 VATSVTQLRM
+73 VTTSVTQLRM

-93 IKLTKLD
+93 IKLKNIEQSLITFNK
-100 CKVPSTLVV
+100 
-109 PDEKCIAVRFSFQKK
+109 PDEQYIAVRFSFQKK
-124 LISALENINSKPVHY
+124 LISALENINSKPIHY
-139 DKINKTHYFA
+139 DKINKTHYFE
-149 YNERTLHNVVGA
+149 YNERTLHNVVSA
-161 LTGKGFEIQPE
+161 LTNKGFEIQPE
-172 LQERYNILEMMNNN
+172 LQERYEILEMMNNN
-186 KKNYVPGIYSFKLKN
+186 KKNYVPGIYSLKLKN
-201 LHTKAIDYAISTIG
+201 LHAKAIDYAISTIG
-215 SPDTNNLAMYKDRDQ
+215 SPDVDNLAMYKDRDQ
-230 LLGIEHFDQDDLNN
+230 LLGITHFDEDDLNN
-244 SVNKLTTLSQKIVKR
+244 SIRKLTTLSQKIVKR
-259 KSSNILINSNEHVFD
+259 KSSNILINSDEHVFD

-292 NDETELENLQKV
+292 NDESELENLQKV

-318 SLYRKENISPVNIEF
+318 SLYRKENISPGNTEF
-333 NEYIKEN
+333 NEYIKQN

-352 VYTSINKMSKIML
+352 VYTSINKMSKVML

>member
-13 LAGAH
+13 LAGTH
-18 EHIVCSKEVEFSDKG
+18 EHIVCSKEIEFSDKG

-42 VKGTA
+42 VRGTA

-73 VATSVTQLRM
+73 VTTSVTQLRM

-93 IKLTKLD
+93 IKLKNQMQSLIPFN
-100 CKVPSTLVV
+100 K
-109 PDEKCIAVRFSFQKK
+109 PDEQYIAVRFSFQKN
-124 LISALENINSKPVHY
+124 LISALENINSKPIHY
-139 DKINKTHYFA
+139 DKINKTHYFE
-149 YNERTLHNVVGA
+149 YNERTLHNVVSA
-161 LTGKGFEIQPE
+161 LTNKGFEIQPE
-172 LQERYNILEMMNNN
+172 LQERYEILEMMNNN
-186 KKNYVPGIYSFKLKN
+186 KKNYVPGIYSLKLKN
-201 LHTKAIDYAISTIG
+201 LHAKAIDYAISTIG
-215 SPDTNNLAMYKDRDQ
+215 SPDVDNLAMYKDRDQ
-230 LLGIEHFDQDDLNN
+230 LLGITHFDEDDLNN
-244 SVNKLTTLSQKIVKR
+244 SIRKLTTLSQKIVKR
-259 KSSNILINSNEHVFD
+259 KSSNILINSDEHVFD

-318 SLYRKENISPVNIEF
+318 SLYRKENISPGNTEF
-333 NEYIKEN
+333 NEYIKQN

-352 VYTSINKMSKIML
+352 VYTSINKMSKVML

>member
-13 LAGAH
+13 LAGTH
-18 EHIVCSKEVEFSDKG
+18 EHIVCSKEIESSDKG

-42 VKGTA
+42 VNGTA
-47 YTDRQRELAISKAT
+47 YTDRQHELAISKAT

-73 VATSVTQLRM
+73 VTTSVTQLRM

-93 IKLTKLD
+93 IKLKNQMQSLI
-100 CKVPSTLVV
+100 PFNN
-109 PDEKCIAVRFSFQKK
+109 PDEQYIAVRFSFQKK
-124 LISALENINSKPVHY
+124 LISALENINSKPIHY
-139 DKINKTHYFA
+139 DKINKTHYFE
-149 YNERTLHNVVGA
+149 YNERTLHNVVSA
-161 LTGKGFEIQPE
+161 LTNKGFEIQPE
-172 LQERYNILEMMNNN
+172 LQERYEILEMMNNN
-186 KKNYVPGIYSFKLKN
+186 KKNYVPGIYSLKLKN
-201 LHTKAIDYAISTIG
+201 LHAKAIDYAISTIG
-215 SPDTNNLAMYKDRDQ
+215 SPDVDNLAMYKDRDQ
-230 LLGIEHFDQDDLNN
+230 LLGITHFDEDDLNN
-244 SVNKLTTLSQKIVKR
+244 SIRKLTTLSQKIVKR
-259 KSSNILINSNEHVFD
+259 TSSNILINSDEHVFD

-292 NDETELENLQKV
+292 NDESELENLQKV

-318 SLYRKENISPVNIEF
+318 SLYRKENISPGNTEF
-333 NEYIKEN
+333 NEYIKQN

-352 VYTSINKMSKIML
+352 VYTSINKMSKVML

>member
-13 LAGAH
+13 LAGTH
-18 EHIVCSKEVEFSDKG
+18 EHIVCSKEIESSDKG

-42 VKGTA
+42 VNGTA
-47 YTDRQRELAISKAT
+47 YTDRQHELAISKAT

-73 VATSVTQLRM
+73 VTTSVTQLRM

-93 IKLTKLD
+93 IKLKNIEQSLITFNK
-100 CKVPSTLVV
+100 P
-109 PDEKCIAVRFSFQKK
+109 EEQYIAVRFSFQKK
-124 LISALENINSKPVHY
+124 LISALENINSKPIHY
-139 DKINKTHYFA
+139 DKINKTHYFE
-149 YNERTLHNVVGA
+149 YNERTLHNVVSA
-161 LTGKGFEIQPE
+161 LTNKGFEIQPE
-172 LQERYNILEMMNNN
+172 LQERYEILEMMNNN
-186 KKNYVPGIYSFKLKN
+186 KKNYVPGIYSLKLKN
-201 LHTKAIDYAISTIG
+201 LHAKAIDYAISTIG
-215 SPDTNNLAMYKDRDQ
+215 SPDVDNLAMYKDRDQ
-230 LLGIEHFDQDDLNN
+230 LLGITHFDEDDLNN
-244 SVNKLTTLSQKIVKR
+244 SIRKLTTLSQKIVKR
-259 KSSNILINSNEHVFD
+259 TSSNILINSDEHVFD

-318 SLYRKENISPVNIEF
+318 SLYRKENISPGNTEF
-333 NEYIKEN
+333 NEYIKQN

-352 VYTSINKMSKIML
+352 VYTSINKMSKVML

>member
-13 LAGAH
+13 LAGTH
-18 EHIVCSKEVEFSDKG
+18 EHIVCSKEIEFSDKG

-42 VKGTA
+42 VRGTA

-73 VATSVTQLRM
+73 VTTSVTQLRM

-93 IKLTKLD
+93 IKLKNQMQSLI
-100 CKVPSTLVV
+100 PFNN
-109 PDEKCIAVRFSFQKK
+109 PDEQYIAVRFSFQKN
-124 LISALENINSKPVHY
+124 LISALENINSKPIHY
-139 DKINKTHYFA
+139 DKINKTHYFE
-149 YNERTLHNVVGA
+149 YNERTLHNVVSA
-161 LTGKGFEIQPE
+161 LTNKGFEIQPE
-172 LQERYNILEMMNNN
+172 LQERYEILEMMNNN
-186 KKNYVPGIYSFKLKN
+186 KKNYVPGIYSLKLKN
-201 LHTKAIDYAISTIG
+201 LHAKAIDYAISTIG
-215 SPDTNNLAMYKDRDQ
+215 SPDVDNLAMYKDRDQ
-230 LLGIEHFDQDDLNN
+230 LLGITHFDEDDLNN
-244 SVNKLTTLSQKIVKR
+244 SIRKLTTLSQKIVKR
-259 KSSNILINSNEHVFD
+259 KSSNILINSDEHVFD

-318 SLYRKENISPVNIEF
+318 SLYRKENISPGNTEF
-333 NEYIKEN
+333 NEYIKQN

-352 VYTSINKMSKIML
+352 VYTSINKMSKVML

>member
-13 LAGAH
+13 LAGTH
-18 EHIVCSKEVEFSDKG
+18 EHIVCSKEIESSDKG

-42 VKGTA
+42 VRGTA
-47 YTDRQRELAISKAT
+47 YTDRQCELAISKAT

-73 VATSVTQLRM
+73 VTTSVTQLRM

-93 IKLTKLD
+93 IKLKNQMQSLITFNN
-100 CKVPSTLVV
+100 
-109 PDEKCIAVRFSFQKK
+109 PDEQYIAVRFSFQKK
-124 LISALENINSKPVHY
+124 LISALENINSKPIHY
-139 DKINKTHYFA
+139 DKINKTHYFE
-149 YNERTLHNVVGA
+149 YNERTLHNVVSA
-161 LTGKGFEIQPE
+161 LTNKGFEIQPE
-172 LQERYNILEMMNNN
+172 LQERYEILEMMNNN
-186 KKNYVPGIYSFKLKN
+186 KKNYVPGIYSLKLKN
-201 LHTKAIDYAISTIG
+201 LHAKAIDYAISTIG
-215 SPDTNNLAMYKDRDQ
+215 SPDVDNLAMYKDRDQ
-230 LLGIEHFDQDDLNN
+230 LLGITHFDEDDLNN
-244 SVNKLTTLSQKIVKR
+244 SIRKLTTLSQKIVKR
-259 KSSNILINSNEHVFD
+259 KSSNILINSDEHVFD

-318 SLYRKENISPVNIEF
+318 SLYRKENISPGNTEF
-333 NEYIKEN
+333 NEYIKQN

-352 VYTSINKMSKIML
+352 VYTSINKMSKVML

>member
-13 LAGAH
+13 LAGTH
-18 EHIVCSKEVEFSDKG
+18 EHIVCSKEIEFSDKG

-42 VKGTA
+42 VRGTA

-73 VATSVTQLRM
+73 VTTSVTQLRM

-93 IKLTKLD
+93 IKLKNQMQSLI
-100 CKVPSTLVV
+100 PFNN
-109 PDEKCIAVRFSFQKK
+109 PDEQYIAVRFSFQKK
-124 LISALENINSKPVHY
+124 LISALENINSKPIHY
-139 DKINKTHYFA
+139 DKINKTHYFE
-149 YNERTLHNVVGA
+149 YNERTLHNVVSA
-161 LTGKGFEIQPE
+161 LTNKGFEIQPE
-172 LQERYNILEMMNNN
+172 LQERYEILEMMNNN
-186 KKNYVPGIYSFKLKN
+186 KKNYVPGIYSLKLKN
-201 LHTKAIDYAISTIG
+201 LHAKAIDYAISTIG
-215 SPDTNNLAMYKDRDQ
+215 SPDVDNLAMYKDRDQ
-230 LLGIEHFDQDDLNN
+230 LLGITHFDEDDLNN
-244 SVNKLTTLSQKIVKR
+244 SIRKLTTLSQKIVKR
-259 KSSNILINSNEHVFD
+259 KSSNILINSDEHVFD

-318 SLYRKENISPVNIEF
+318 SLYRKENISPGNTEF
-333 NEYIKEN
+333 NEYIKQN

-352 VYTSINKMSKIML
+352 VYTSINKMSKVML

>member
-13 LAGAH
+13 LAGTH
-18 EHIVCSKEVEFSDKG
+18 EHIVCSKEIESSDKG

-42 VKGTA
+42 VRGTA
-47 YTDRQRELAISKAT
+47 YTDRQCELAISKAT

-73 VATSVTQLRM
+73 VTTSVTQLRM

-93 IKLTKLD
+93 IKLKNIEQSLITFNK
-100 CKVPSTLVV
+100 
-109 PDEKCIAVRFSFQKK
+109 PDEQYIAVRFSFQKN
-124 LISALENINSKPVHY
+124 LISALENINSKPIHY
-139 DKINKTHYFA
+139 DKINKTHYFE
-149 YNERTLHNVVGA
+149 YNERTLHNVVSA
-161 LTGKGFEIQPE
+161 LTNKGFEIQPE
-172 LQERYNILEMMNNN
+172 LQERYEILEMMNNN
-186 KKNYVPGIYSFKLKN
+186 KKNYVPGIYSLKLKN
-201 LHTKAIDYAISTIG
+201 LHAKAIDYAISTIG
-215 SPDTNNLAMYKDRDQ
+215 SPDVDNLAMYKDRDQ
-230 LLGIEHFDQDDLNN
+230 LLGITHFDEDDLNN
-244 SVNKLTTLSQKIVKR
+244 SIRKLTTLSQKIVKR
-259 KSSNILINSNEHVFD
+259 KSSNILINSDEHVFD
-274 RVAESI
+274 RVAERI

-292 NDETELENLQKV
+292 NDESELENLQKV

-318 SLYRKENISPVNIEF
+318 SLYRKENISPGNTEF
-333 NEYIKEN
+333 NEYIKQN

-352 VYTSINKMSKIML
+352 VYTSINKMSKVML